1 MRFDF
6 STAGESH
13 GPGESALVHGVPAGL
28 GLVAGDINR
37 DLARRQ
43 RGYGRG
49 GRQKI
54 ETDEVEFLGGVRH
67 GDTLG
72 SPRAPPGTSAGAWR
86 AGRGVTGAADAR
98 R

>member
-13 GPGESALVHGVPAGL
+13 GPGEVALVHGVPAGL

-67 GDTLG
+67 GYTWGPRSRCSSATRTTLTG
-72 SPRAPPGTSAGAWR
+72 RPG
-86 AGRGVTGAADAR
+86 
-98 R
+98 